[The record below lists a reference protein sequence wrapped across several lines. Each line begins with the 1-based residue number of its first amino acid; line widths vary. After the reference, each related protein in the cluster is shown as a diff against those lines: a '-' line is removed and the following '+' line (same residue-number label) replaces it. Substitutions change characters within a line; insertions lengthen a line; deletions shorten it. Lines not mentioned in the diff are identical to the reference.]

1 MTDQLETDNE
11 FMKIALEEAQIGY
24 DEGGIPIGSV
34 LVSLDG
40 KILGRGHNMRI
51 QNSSPT
57 LHAEMSALESASRLP
72 AAAYATS
79 TIYTTLSPCDMCT
92 GAILLYKIPR
102 VVMGENRTFVGGE
115 DLLRS
120 RGVEVVNLDDEG
132 CFELLQRFVKARPA
146 DWGEDIG
153 EEEKV

>member
-1 MTDQLETDNE
+1 MADQLETDKK
-11 FMKIALEEAQIGY
+11 FMKIALEEAQMGY

-34 LVSLDG
+34 LVSSDG
-40 KILGRGHNMRI
+40 TILGRGHNMRI
-51 QNSSPT
+51 QKSSPT

-72 AAAYATS
+72 AKTYSTA

-102 VVMGENRTFVGGE
+102 VVMGENKTFVGGE
-115 DLLRS
+115 ELLRS
-120 RGVEVVNLDDEG
+120 RGVEVVNLDDDG
-132 CFELLQRFVKARPA
+132 CFGLLQRFIKARPG

-153 EEEKV
+153 EEK